1 MERIKV
7 ESVSYSYQNKYQTVE
22 AVKEVTCTFETGKM
36 YVITG
41 ESGSGKSTFLSL
53 LAGLDIPKNGTITVD
68 GEDLSRIDRDAY
80 RREKVA
86 VIYQAF
92 HLFPLLTALE
102 NVMYPLEIQGVA
114 RKEARERAEEYL
126 KEVGIDE
133 KKFGKYPRMMS
144 GGEQQRTAVAR
155 AMASGGR
162 ILLADEPTGALDSKS
177 SRDLLERLKMVND
190 EGKATILMVT
200 HDALSASYA
209 KDVYILSDGMVKCR
223 LTRGDSRKEFYDRI
237 IDMQV
242 SMGSDFS

>member
-22 AVKEVTCTFETGKM
+22 AVKDVTCTFETGKM

-53 LAGLDIPKNGTITVD
+53 LAGLDIPKSGTITVD

-114 RKEARERAEEYL
+114 RKEARVRAAEYL

-162 ILLADEPTGALDSKS
+162 IILADEPTGNLDTENEEKIVE
-177 SRDLLERLKMVND
+177 LLISLAHDRGFTVV
-190 EGKATILMVT
+190 MVT
-200 HDALSASYA
+200 HNRQIADRADVRLVM
-209 KDVYILSDGMVKCR
+209 KDGR
-223 LTRGDSRKEFYDRI
+223 
-237 IDMQV
+237 MQV
-242 SMGSDFS
+242 SSERGVSITGLAGQ

>member
-7 ESVSYSYQNKYQTVE
+7 ESVSYSYQNKYQTVK

-162 ILLADEPTGALDSKS
+162 ILLADEPTGNLDTENEEKIVELLISLAHD
-177 SRDLLERLKMVND
+177 RDFTV
-190 EGKATILMVT
+190 IMVT
-200 HDALSASYA
+200 HNRQIAERADVRLVM
-209 KDVYILSDGMVKCR
+209 KDGR
-223 LTRGDSRKEFYDRI
+223 
-237 IDMQV
+237 MQV
-242 SMGSDFS
+242 LSERDVSITGLAGQ

>member
-1 MERIKV
+1 MERIKA

-22 AVKEVTCTFETGKM
+22 AVKDVTCTFETGKM

-53 LAGLDIPKNGTITVD
+53 LAGLDIPMSGTIIVD
-68 GEDLSRIDRDAY
+68 GEDLSHIDRDAY

-114 RKEARERAEEYL
+114 RKEARERAKEYL
-126 KEVGIDE
+126 REVGIDE

-162 ILLADEPTGALDSKS
+162 IILADEPTGNLDTENEEKIVELLISLAHD
-177 SRDLLERLKMVND
+177 RDFTV
-190 EGKATILMVT
+190 IMVT
-200 HDALSASYA
+200 HNRQIADRADVRLVM
-209 KDVYILSDGMVKCR
+209 KDGRMK
-223 LTRGDSRKEFYDRI
+223 
-237 IDMQV
+237 V
-242 SMGSDFS
+242 SSEHAVSITGLAGQ

>member
-162 ILLADEPTGALDSKS
+162 ILLADEPTGNLDTENEEKIVELLISLAYD
-177 SRDLLERLKMVND
+177 RDFTV
-190 EGKATILMVT
+190 IMVT
-200 HDALSASYA
+200 HNRQIAERADVRLVM
-209 KDVYILSDGMVKCR
+209 KDGR
-223 LTRGDSRKEFYDRI
+223 
-237 IDMQV
+237 MQV
-242 SMGSDFS
+242 LSERDVSITGLAGQ

>member
-22 AVKEVTCTFETGKM
+22 AVKDVTCTFETGKM

-53 LAGLDIPKNGTITVD
+53 LAGLDIPKSGTITVD
-68 GEDLSRIDRDAY
+68 GEDLSRMDRDAY

-114 RKEARERAEEYL
+114 RKEARERAKEYL
-126 KEVGIDE
+126 REVGIDE

-162 ILLADEPTGALDSKS
+162 IILADEPTGNLDTENEEKIVELLISLAHD
-177 SRDLLERLKMVND
+177 RDFTV
-190 EGKATILMVT
+190 IMVT
-200 HDALSASYA
+200 HNRQIADRADVRLVM
-209 KDVYILSDGMVKCR
+209 KDGRMK
-223 LTRGDSRKEFYDRI
+223 
-237 IDMQV
+237 V
-242 SMGSDFS
+242 SSEHAVSITGLAGQ

>member
-1 MERIKV
+1 MERIKA

-22 AVKEVTCTFETGKM
+22 AVKDVTCTFETGKM

-53 LAGLDIPKNGTITVD
+53 LAGLDIPMSGTIIVD

-114 RKEARERAEEYL
+114 RKEARERAKEYL
-126 KEVGIDE
+126 REVGIDE

-162 ILLADEPTGALDSKS
+162 IILADEPTGNLDTENEEKIVE
-177 SRDLLERLKMVND
+177 LLISLAHDRGFTVV
-190 EGKATILMVT
+190 MVT
-200 HDALSASYA
+200 HNRQIADRADVRLVM
-209 KDVYILSDGMVKCR
+209 KDGR
-223 LTRGDSRKEFYDRI
+223 
-237 IDMQV
+237 MQV
-242 SMGSDFS
+242 LSERGVSITGLAGQ

>member
-53 LAGLDIPKNGTITVD
+53 LAGLDIPKNGTIIVD

-162 ILLADEPTGALDSKS
+162 ILLADEPTGNLDTENEEKIVELLISLAYD
-177 SRDLLERLKMVND
+177 RDFTV
-190 EGKATILMVT
+190 IMVT
-200 HDALSASYA
+200 HNRQIAERADVRLVM
-209 KDVYILSDGMVKCR
+209 KDGR
-223 LTRGDSRKEFYDRI
+223 
-237 IDMQV
+237 MQV
-242 SMGSDFS
+242 LSERDVSITGLAGQ

>member
-22 AVKEVTCTFETGKM
+22 AVKDVTCTFETGKM

-114 RKEARERAEEYL
+114 RKEARERAKEYL
-126 KEVGIDE
+126 REVGIDE

-162 ILLADEPTGALDSKS
+162 IILADEPTGNLDTENEEKIVELLISLAHD
-177 SRDLLERLKMVND
+177 RDFTV
-190 EGKATILMVT
+190 IMVT
-200 HDALSASYA
+200 HNRQIADRADVRLVM
-209 KDVYILSDGMVKCR
+209 KDGR
-223 LTRGDSRKEFYDRI
+223 
-237 IDMQV
+237 MQV
-242 SMGSDFS
+242 LSERGVSITGLAGQ

>member
-22 AVKEVTCTFETGKM
+22 AVKDVSCTFESGRL

-53 LAGLDIPKNGTITVD
+53 LAGLDCPGSGSIIVD
-68 GEDLSRIDRDAY
+68 GEDISRTDRDAY
-80 RREKVA
+80 RREKVS

-102 NVMYPLEIQGVA
+102 NVMYPLELQGMA
-114 RKEARERAEEYL
+114 RKEAKEKAAEYL
-126 KEVGIDE
+126 EEVGIS
-133 KKFGKYPRMMS
+133 KKLHGQYPKMMS

-162 ILLADEPTGALDSKS
+162 IVLADEPTGNLDTENEEKVVELLLSLAHD
-177 SRDLLERLKMVND
+177 RDFLV
-190 EGKATILMVT
+190 IMVT
-200 HDALSASYA
+200 HNKQIAEQADVRLVM
-209 KDVYILSDGMVKCR
+209 KDGRM
-223 LTRGDSRKEFYDRI
+223 TME
-237 IDMQV
+237 Q
-242 SMGSDFS
+242 

>member
-1 MERIKV
+1 MERIKA

-22 AVKEVTCTFETGKM
+22 AVKDVTCTFETGKM

-162 ILLADEPTGALDSKS
+162 ILLADEPTGNLDTENEEKIVELLLSLAHD
-177 SRDLLERLKMVND
+177 RDFTV
-190 EGKATILMVT
+190 IMVT
-200 HDALSASYA
+200 HNRQIADRADVRLVM
-209 KDVYILSDGMVKCR
+209 KDGR
-223 LTRGDSRKEFYDRI
+223 
-237 IDMQV
+237 MQV
-242 SMGSDFS
+242 LSERGVSITGLAGQ

>member
-22 AVKEVTCTFETGKM
+22 AVKDVTCTFETGKM

-114 RKEARERAEEYL
+114 RKEARERAKEYL
-126 KEVGIDE
+126 REVGIDE

-162 ILLADEPTGALDSKS
+162 IILADEPTGNLDTENEEKIVELLISLAHD
-177 SRDLLERLKMVND
+177 RDFTV
-190 EGKATILMVT
+190 IMVT
-200 HDALSASYA
+200 HNRQIADRADVRLVM
-209 KDVYILSDGMVKCR
+209 KDGRMK
-223 LTRGDSRKEFYDRI
+223 
-237 IDMQV
+237 V
-242 SMGSDFS
+242 SSEHAVSITGLAGQ

>member
-22 AVKEVTCTFETGKM
+22 AVKDVSCTFESGRL

-53 LAGLDIPKNGTITVD
+53 LAGLDCPGSGSIIVD
-68 GEDLSRIDRDAY
+68 GEDISRTDRDAY
-80 RREKVA
+80 RREKAA

-114 RKEARERAEEYL
+114 RKEARERAKEYL
-126 KEVGIDE
+126 REVGIDE

-162 ILLADEPTGALDSKS
+162 IILADEPTGNLDTENEEKIVELLISLAHD
-177 SRDLLERLKMVND
+177 RDFTV
-190 EGKATILMVT
+190 IMVT
-200 HDALSASYA
+200 HNRQIADRADVRLVM
-209 KDVYILSDGMVKCR
+209 KDGRMK
-223 LTRGDSRKEFYDRI
+223 
-237 IDMQV
+237 V
-242 SMGSDFS
+242 SSEHAVSITGLAGQ

>member
-1 MERIKV
+1 MERIKA

-22 AVKEVTCTFETGKM
+22 AVKDVTCTFETGKM

-114 RKEARERAEEYL
+114 RKEARERAKEYL
-126 KEVGIDE
+126 REVGIDE

-155 AMASGGR
+155 AKASGGR
-162 ILLADEPTGALDSKS
+162 IILADEPTGNLDTENEEKIVELLLSLAHD
-177 SRDLLERLKMVND
+177 RDFTV
-190 EGKATILMVT
+190 IMVT
-200 HDALSASYA
+200 HNRQIADRADVRLVM
-209 KDVYILSDGMVKCR
+209 KDGRMK
-223 LTRGDSRKEFYDRI
+223 
-237 IDMQV
+237 V
-242 SMGSDFS
+242 SSEHAVSITGLAGQ

>member
-1 MERIKV
+1 M
-7 ESVSYSYQNKYQTVE
+7 TVE

-162 ILLADEPTGALDSKS
+162 ILLADEPTGNLDTENEEKIVELLISLAHD
-177 SRDLLERLKMVND
+177 RDFTV
-190 EGKATILMVT
+190 IMVT
-200 HDALSASYA
+200 HNRQIAERADVRLVM
-209 KDVYILSDGMVKCR
+209 KDGR
-223 LTRGDSRKEFYDRI
+223 
-237 IDMQV
+237 MQV
-242 SMGSDFS
+242 LSERDVSITGLAGQ

>member
-22 AVKEVTCTFETGKM
+22 AVKDVTCTFETGKM

-114 RKEARERAEEYL
+114 RKEARERAKEYL
-126 KEVGIDE
+126 REVGIDE

-162 ILLADEPTGALDSKS
+162 IILADEPTGNLDTENEEKIVE
-177 SRDLLERLKMVND
+177 LLISLAHDRGFTVV
-190 EGKATILMVT
+190 MVT
-200 HDALSASYA
+200 HNRQIADRADVRLVM
-209 KDVYILSDGMVKCR
+209 KDGR
-223 LTRGDSRKEFYDRI
+223 
-237 IDMQV
+237 MQV
-242 SMGSDFS
+242 LSERGVSITGLAGQ

>member
-1 MERIKV
+1 MERIKA

-22 AVKEVTCTFETGKM
+22 AVKDVTCTFETGKM

-114 RKEARERAEEYL
+114 RKEARERAKEYL
-126 KEVGIDE
+126 REVGIDE

-162 ILLADEPTGALDSKS
+162 IILADEPTGNLDTENEEKIVELLISLAHD
-177 SRDLLERLKMVND
+177 RDFTV
-190 EGKATILMVT
+190 IMVT
-200 HDALSASYA
+200 HNRQIADRADVRLVM
-209 KDVYILSDGMVKCR
+209 KDGRMK
-223 LTRGDSRKEFYDRI
+223 
-237 IDMQV
+237 V
-242 SMGSDFS
+242 SSEHAVSITGLAGQ

>member
-1 MERIKV
+1 MERIKA

-22 AVKEVTCTFETGKM
+22 AVKDVTCTFETGKM

-162 ILLADEPTGALDSKS
+162 IILADEPTGNLDTENEEKIVE
-177 SRDLLERLKMVND
+177 LLISLAHDRGFTVV
-190 EGKATILMVT
+190 MVT
-200 HDALSASYA
+200 HNRQIADRADVRLVM
-209 KDVYILSDGMVKCR
+209 KDGR
-223 LTRGDSRKEFYDRI
+223 
-237 IDMQV
+237 MQV
-242 SMGSDFS
+242 LSERGVSITGLAGQ

>member
-22 AVKEVTCTFETGKM
+22 AVKDVTCTFETGKM

-114 RKEARERAEEYL
+114 RKEARVRAAEYL

-162 ILLADEPTGALDSKS
+162 IILADEPTGNLDTENEEKIVELLISLAHD
-177 SRDLLERLKMVND
+177 RDFTV
-190 EGKATILMVT
+190 IMVT
-200 HDALSASYA
+200 HNRQIADRADVRLVM
-209 KDVYILSDGMVKCR
+209 KDGRMN
-223 LTRGDSRKEFYDRI
+223 
-237 IDMQV
+237 V
-242 SMGSDFS
+242 SSEHAVSITGLAGQ

>member
-53 LAGLDIPKNGTITVD
+53 LAGRDIPKNGTITVD

-114 RKEARERAEEYL
+114 RKEARERAKEYL
-126 KEVGIDE
+126 REVGIDE

-162 ILLADEPTGALDSKS
+162 IILADEPTGNLDTENEEKIVELLISLAHD
-177 SRDLLERLKMVND
+177 RDFTV
-190 EGKATILMVT
+190 IMVT
-200 HDALSASYA
+200 HNRQIADRADVRLVM
-209 KDVYILSDGMVKCR
+209 KDGR
-223 LTRGDSRKEFYDRI
+223 
-237 IDMQV
+237 MQV
-242 SMGSDFS
+242 LSERGVSITGLAGQ

>member
-22 AVKEVTCTFETGKM
+22 AVKDVTCTFETGKM

-162 ILLADEPTGALDSKS
+162 IILADEPTGNLDTENEEKIVELLLSLAHD
-177 SRDLLERLKMVND
+177 RDFTV
-190 EGKATILMVT
+190 IMVT
-200 HDALSASYA
+200 HNRQIADRADVRLVM
-209 KDVYILSDGMVKCR
+209 KDGRMN
-223 LTRGDSRKEFYDRI
+223 
-237 IDMQV
+237 V
-242 SMGSDFS
+242 SSEHAVSITGLAGQ

>member
-1 MERIKV
+1 MERIKA

-22 AVKEVTCTFETGKM
+22 AVKEVSCTFETGKL

-53 LAGLDIPKNGTITVD
+53 LAGLDCPGSGRILVD

-80 RREKVA
+80 RREKVS

-102 NVMYPLEIQGVA
+102 NVMYPLEFQGMA
-114 RKEARERAEEYL
+114 RKEAKEKAAEYL
-126 KEVGIDE
+126 EEVGIS
-133 KKFGKYPRMMS
+133 KKLHGQYPKMMS

-162 ILLADEPTGALDSKS
+162 IVLADEPTGNLDTENEEKVVELLLSLAHD
-177 SRDLLERLKMVND
+177 RDFLV
-190 EGKATILMVT
+190 IMVT
-200 HDALSASYA
+200 HNKQIAEQADVRLVM
-209 KDVYILSDGMVKCR
+209 KDGRM
-223 LTRGDSRKEFYDRI
+223 TME
-237 IDMQV
+237 Q
-242 SMGSDFS
+242 

>member
-114 RKEARERAEEYL
+114 RKEARERAKEYL
-126 KEVGIDE
+126 REVGIDE

-162 ILLADEPTGALDSKS
+162 IILADEPTGNLDTENEEKIVELLISLAHD
-177 SRDLLERLKMVND
+177 RDFTV
-190 EGKATILMVT
+190 IMVT
-200 HDALSASYA
+200 HNRQIADRADVRLVM
-209 KDVYILSDGMVKCR
+209 KDGRMK
-223 LTRGDSRKEFYDRI
+223 
-237 IDMQV
+237 V
-242 SMGSDFS
+242 SSEHAVSITGLAGQ